1 MKDIERKLE
10 QDESENGEDRERDH
24 GLDHH
29 KAPLRRSRL
38 AEREDM
44 LKTPCMCGHFGRWA
58 CCATFILLAT
68 GQVFAQAVLEPP
80 FGLHWGDSPEKLI
93 TWASRHSLG
102 VTISLPGDQPALRIL
117 RIEPK
122 KGFLPETQAGA
133 VEGRFLTGK
142 LYELTVHY
150 FDPEA
155 SADLMESRF
164 EALRKQIALEHGA
177 LLTNQQRR
185 TVEDHF
191 VTRIQSFHRE
201 PVKGLFLL
209 LAFTEVEDLL
219 RKSKEA
225 RFSLIYRNDNYRN
238 DLLKEA
244 KGP

>member
-1 MKDIERKLE
+1 
-10 QDESENGEDRERDH
+10 
-24 GLDHH
+24 
-29 KAPLRRSRL
+29 
-38 AEREDM
+38 
-44 LKTPCMCGHFGRWA
+44 MCGNFGRWA
-58 CCATFILLAT
+58 FYASVFLLAV
-68 GQVFAQAVLEPP
+68 GQSIAQAVLEPP
-80 FGLHWGDSPEKLI
+80 FGLRWGDSPEKLI
-93 TWASRHSLG
+93 AWASRHSLN
-102 VTISLPGDQPALRIL
+102 VTISLPGDQPAMRVL

-164 EALRKQIALEHGA
+164 EALRKQVALEHGA

-209 LAFTEVEDLL
+209 LAYTEVEDIL

-225 RFSLIYRNDNYRN
+225 RFSLIYRNDNFRN
-238 DLLKEA
+238 ELLKEV
-244 KGP
+244 KQP

>member
-1 MKDIERKLE
+1 
-10 QDESENGEDRERDH
+10 
-24 GLDHH
+24 
-29 KAPLRRSRL
+29 
-38 AEREDM
+38 
-44 LKTPCMCGHFGRWA
+44 MCGHFGRWA
-58 CCATFILLAT
+58 FYATVFLLSV
-68 GQVFAQAVLEPP
+68 GQGVAQAVLEPP
-80 FGLHWGDSPEKLI
+80 FGLRWGDSPEKLI
-93 TWASRHSLG
+93 TWASRHSLN
-102 VTISLPGDQPALRIL
+102 VTISLPGDQPAMRVL

-155 SADLMESRF
+155 SAPLMESRF
-164 EALRKQIALEHGA
+164 EALRKQVALEHGA

-185 TVEDHF
+185 TVEDQF

-209 LAFTEVEDLL
+209 LAYTEVEDLL

-225 RFSLIYRNDNYRN
+225 RFSLIYRNDNFRSE
-238 DLLKEA
+238 LLKEV
-244 KGP
+244 KQP